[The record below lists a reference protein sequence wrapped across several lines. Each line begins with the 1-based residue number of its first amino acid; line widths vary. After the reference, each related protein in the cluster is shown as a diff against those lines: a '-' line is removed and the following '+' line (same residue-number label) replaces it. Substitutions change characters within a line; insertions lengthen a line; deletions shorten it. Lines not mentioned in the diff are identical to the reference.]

1 MEESVVPRDP
11 GLAIIY
17 DMLESE
23 HGGSSTS
30 QNWQMFGSGAPSFL
44 DSHPKNTPVKT
55 DESEKLSWS
64 RNGGG
69 AIPGRIG
76 HQYEAH

>member
-30 QNWQMFGSGAPSFL
+30 QQIGRCLGAARPHS
-44 DSHPKNTPVKT
+44 
-55 DESEKLSWS
+55 
-64 RNGGG
+64 
-69 AIPGRIG
+69 
-76 HQYEAH
+76 